1 MLSNTYTDRAAQ
13 MDFDRIFQLIDS
25 VLPFEACLY
34 YQVLPL
40 SVEGSIFKLGIV
52 DPQDE
57 SALDYV
63 RRILAYMN
71 WSVVTQ
77 QLSSEYQQSMLSAY
91 LAYSNQP
98 KPEKQEVSAPVSPT
112 VLTQNSEKSDTLSGP
127 GKMATYSTSLN
138 LPVSANKYFA
148 ISPVPSYSVREKVLP
163 NLPVLDLQLFHLY
176 SPVEVLATLA
186 PQQLLQELLG
196 RVLVAGIG
204 RLYFERRES
213 KCRIMCSQDGVL
225 KAVVP
230 DLDVQLFQGVIHEMK
245 RFVKLPLL
253 PVEQP
258 KQVELERVYQRNHI
272 LLRVRIMGG
281 TFGEEATI
289 QVLRGAALKFY
300 QQQQL
305 ALLGQDA
312 LRLAEQ
318 LQRKVTQLRDRAIGT
333 TINNIDALPA
343 IEQLLHNVDQ
353 QIAALMS
360 EYNIEQLRLQRP
372 DQSQN

>member
-98 KPEKQEVSAPVSPT
+98 KPEKPEVSAPVSAT
-112 VLTQNSEKSDTLSGP
+112 VLTQNSDKSDTISGQ
-127 GKMATYSTSLN
+127 GKIATYSTSLN
-138 LPVSANKYFA
+138 IPVSSNN
-148 ISPVPSYSVREKVLP
+148 SVAVSSLSHSIREKIP
-163 NLPVLDLQLFHLY
+163 PTLPVLDLQLFHLY

-230 DLDVQLFQGVIHEMK
+230 DLDVQLFQGVINEMK
-245 RFVKLPLL
+245 RFVKLPLM
-253 PVEQP
+253 PVGHP

-272 LLRVRIMGG
+272 LLRVRIMPG
-281 TFGEEATI
+281 TFGEEGTI

-300 QQQQL
+300 QQQKL
-305 ALLGQDA
+305 ALLGQEA

-318 LQRKVTQLRDRAIGT
+318 LQRKVTQLREHAIGA

-360 EYNIEQLRLQRP
+360 EYNLEQLRLERP
-372 DQSQN
+372 DQSHN